1 MNTNLNP
8 ANALFLANLNRIE
21 ERLASASSQVSSGK
35 KITMASDAPDQIDS
49 LLQLRADQQK
59 NSQIQANLVLAQADA
74 QGADGALTSSISL
87 LDRATTIAAEGASS
101 TMSASSRA
109 SLAPEAQS
117 LLEQMVSFSQ
127 TQVQGRYIFSGDQDG
142 SPSYQVDLNAADGS
156 GVDVLSAAASTRVI
170 EDPAGGSFAAS
181 KTAQNIFGPT
191 TAGAD
196 SDGNPITVP
205 AQDNSFAALNGL
217 RVALLNND
225 TAGIDTAIN
234 AIKQASQRLNSMQSF
249 YGTVQTRIQDATSFA
264 TSNNTRIQTEISAKE
279 DADIPSAALQL
290 TQANTQLQAALTM
303 QGKLPTSTLFSY
315 LG

>member
-191 TAGAD
+191 TAGRRFRRQSHHRARP
-196 SDGNPITVP
+196 G
-205 AQDNSFAALNGL
+205 QQL
-217 RVALLNND
+217 RRA
-225 TAGIDTAIN
+225 
-234 AIKQASQRLNSMQSF
+234 QRL
-249 YGTVQTRIQDATSFA
+249 TRGPPQQRHRG
-264 TSNNTRIQTEISAKE
+264 NRYRHQCH
-279 DADIPSAALQL
+279 
-290 TQANTQLQAALTM
+290 QAGFPAP
-303 QGKLPTSTLFSY
+303 K
-315 LG
+315 